1 MKNELTTITEEIM
14 NYLWEQEGGSS
25 FPELYRYFTTEK
37 QKSWKRQTLYTHLT
51 ILMEKGFLR
60 TEGARRK
67 SIYIPAISQKTYREH
82 YAEHVL
88 NETYDGSLSKFVAAF
103 TEQHKISREEADEL
117 IALIQDRKE
126 N

>member
-1 MKNELTTITEEIM
+1 MKNELTTVTEEIM
-14 NYLWEQEGGSS
+14 NYLWEHEGGLS

-60 TEGARRK
+60 TEGVRRK
-67 SIYIPAISQKTYREH
+67 SIYIPAISQKTYREL
-82 YAEHVL
+82 YAESVL
-88 NETYDGSLSKFVAAF
+88 KKTYDGSLSKFVAAF